1 MMAHLCSLLHSS
13 FEHRVTISLYSEYEH
28 SALIGTAR
36 TLDVI
41 DVSAAVSTIN
51 NEVFL

>member
-28 SALIGTAR
+28 SALIGT
-36 TLDVI
+36 LDVI